1 MLQLEAAVA
10 AAQDVLVAARAEM
23 IKEKRA
29 AATNKEKV
37 LGEWSQRVGRQGTGD
52 LGADWRDRQ

>member
-10 AAQDVLVAARAEM
+10 AAQDVLVSARREM

-37 LGEWSQRVGRQGTGD
+37 LGEGWSRAVGGRQGR
-52 LGADWRDRQ
+52 L